1 MQCGRGSIRRCGL
14 QTIIG
19 SKFLL
24 RRGYVGLVLP
34 QEEKLFENIDR
45 NVDGKGAKPSSAQ
58 QSTTPIGWM
67 LQGGGAQG
75 SRRMAMAVGEMG
87 DKGEGGW

>member
-14 QTIIG
+14 RNNYRQQI
-19 SKFLL
+19 LL

-45 NVDGKGAKPSSAQ
+45 NVDGKGTKPSSTQ
-58 QSTTPIGWM
+58 QSTTQICSMGR
-67 LQGGGAQG
+67 GGRAQG
-75 SRRMAMAVGEMG
+75 LRRMAMAVGEMG
-87 DKGEGGW
+87 DKRAGGW